1 MIIIP
6 SADITMFVQLE
17 HNDLEV
23 ILERNGRLGS
33 WNHFRTP
40 TESIARGK
48 RELCPRKRIFNYC
61 NCLFLFSVL
70 TIYWKEPVFRKSAN
84 HSIG

>member
-40 TESIARGK
+40 TESIEK
-48 RELCPRKRIFNYC
+48 RAP
-61 NCLFLFSVL
+61 S
-70 TIYWKEPVFRKSAN
+70 KEKNFQLL
-84 HSIG
+84 

>member
-17 HNDLEV
+17 HNDLQV
-23 ILERNGRLGS
+23 ILERNGLLGS

-40 TESIARGK
+40 TESIEK
-48 RELCPRKRIFNYC
+48 RAL
-61 NCLFLFSVL
+61 S
-70 TIYWKEPVFRKSAN
+70 KEKNFQLL
-84 HSIG
+84 